1 MPRVLV
7 LAVPALALVGA
18 GIGLAARPS
27 EPPPVVEMEDPSPA
41 PTAPGVLVVDV
52 TGAVLRPGVVTIP
65 AGSRVIDAITAAGGF
80 APGADAG
87 ALNKAALLRDGTRVH
102 VGRPGEAAPAASVGS
117 PAETKIDVNR
127 ASAAE
132 LETLPGIGPS
142 TAQRI
147 IRSREAAPFARVE
160 ELQTRGL
167 IGARVFADIRDLVT
181 TR

>member
-1 MPRVLV
+1 MPRLLV
-7 LAVPALALVGA
+7 LAVPALALIGA
-18 GIGLAARPS
+18 GIGLAARSP
-27 EPPPVVEMEDPSPA
+27 EPPPVVEMGDPSPT
-41 PTAPGVLVVDV
+41 PSAPGVVVVDV
-52 TGAVLRPGVVTIP
+52 TGAVVRPGVVTLP
-65 AGSRVIDAITAAGGF
+65 AGSRVIDAITAAGGL
-80 APGADAG
+80 AAGADPS
-87 ALNKAALLRDGTRVH
+87 ALNKAAVLRDGSRVH
-102 VGRPGEAAPAASVGS
+102 VPRPGETAPAASVGS

-167 IGARVFADIRDLVT
+167 IGARVFADIKDLVT